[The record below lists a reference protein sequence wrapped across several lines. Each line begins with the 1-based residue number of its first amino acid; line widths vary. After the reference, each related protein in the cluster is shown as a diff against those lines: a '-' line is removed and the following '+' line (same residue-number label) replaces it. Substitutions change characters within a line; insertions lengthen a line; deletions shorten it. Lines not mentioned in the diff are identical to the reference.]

1 MHLSLLDQLS
11 NNGNSFFHKATPIA
25 KIIMT
30 ALIVSSMIVTK
41 DMLQLLIIIAILT
54 GFFTMAKLPLKE
66 IGHLCLIP
74 AFFSTLFALFEM
86 QHSIDAGLIII
97 FRGVGSALA
106 MIFLISTT
114 SYIDIFSVFSLFT
127 PTLMLDLLIFT
138 YRSFF
143 ILLDRV
149 NNLLKSI
156 KLRGGLRPFS
166 ILANVRSLSGMAAV
180 LLLNTFEM
188 GERMY
193 KIYSLRGYNGSVP
206 VEFNWKPFKVVD
218 YALVLFAIFV
228 LIGVLFI

>member
-11 NNGNSFFHKATPIA
+11 NNGNSFFHKASPIA

-30 ALIVSSMIVTK
+30 VLLLSSIMISSEIFH
-41 DMLQLLIIIAILT
+41 LLFIILSLVAFFAI
-54 GFFTMAKLPLKE
+54 AKLPFRE

-86 QHSIDAGLIII
+86 QQSFVTGLMII
-97 FRGVGSALA
+97 FRGVGSALT
-106 MIFLISTT
+106 MLFLISTT
-114 SYIDIFSVFSLFT
+114 SYIDIFGFLSLFM
-127 PTLMLDLLIFT
+127 PRLLLDLLIFT

-149 NNLLKSI
+149 GNLMKSI
-156 KLRGGLRPFS
+156 RLRGGFRPFS
-166 ILANVRSLSGMAAV
+166 IIANIRSLAGMVAV
-180 LLLNTFEM
+180 LLLHSFEM

-206 VEFNWKPFKVVD
+206 VKFTWNPLRDID
-218 YALVLFAIFV
+218 YILVMFAIFV
-228 LIGVLFI
+228 LSGVLFL